1 MIVFWFAVCAV
12 IGYLLGSFNG
22 AILVSRWIRKEDI
35 RTKGSGNAGLT
46 NFYRN
51 YGGADTLLVLL
62 IDVGKTVLAC
72 FVGGWIIKAA
82 GYASA
87 DFRLDWTDE
96 AQMLSGCFSVVGHI
110 FPLYFGFKGGKGILT
125 CATLAAFIDW
135 RIIMILLVVF
145 AAIVILTRYVSLGSI
160 ICAILYPFLFWI
172 RYPIDKNIEEG
183 TIMMTIMSFCLGAMA
198 VYLHHGNI
206 VRLRNGTERKFS
218 FHSAKKDQNATDEQ

>member
-1 MIVFWFAVCAV
+1 MIVLWFTVCGI

-22 AILVSRWIRKEDI
+22 AILVSRWLRKEDI
-35 RTKGSGNAGLT
+35 RSRGSGNAGLT

-51 YGGADTLLVLL
+51 YGGADTLLVLA

-72 FVGGWIIKAA
+72 FIGRWIMA
-82 GYASA
+82 GY
-87 DFRLDWTDE
+87 DPVWFDE
-96 AQMLSGCFSVVGHI
+96 GAMLCGGLSVIGHV
-110 FPLYFGFKGGKGILT
+110 FPLYFGFRGGKGILT
-125 CATLAAFIDW
+125 CGTLAAFIDW
-135 RIIMILLVVF
+135 RIITILLGVFLVV
-145 AAIVILTRYVSLGSI
+145 VILTRYVSLGSI
-160 ICAILYPFLFWI
+160 IGCLIYPFLFWI